1 MMARFQPSTGPFMES
16 FLSLVGV
23 AAILLI
29 AVLLSTDRRA
39 IRPRTVGVAF
49 LLQTS
54 LAAFV
59 LYVPQGGALLDR
71 VVRGFQHVI
80 NYSNAGIEFVFGPQV
95 VPTLGVTI
103 AFSVLPVII
112 FFAAL
117 MSLLYYLGIMPV
129 FVGTV
134 GGWLHRLIGTSEA
147 ESISAASN
155 IFVGHTDAPLVV
167 RPYLARMTE
176 SELFAVMTGGCA
188 TIAGGVM
195 MAYATMGVELKYLIT
210 ASFMA
215 APGGLLIAKI
225 LVPETAVPVGVD
237 AVPEA
242 EAADRP
248 VNVFEAIGNG
258 AMTGLNIAV
267 SVGAM
272 LIAFV
277 ALIYMVNGMLTWA
290 GSLVGIEGLTLQWLL
305 GKLLAPLAFLLGVP
319 WSEAST
325 AGSLIGQKFVIN
337 EFFAYL
343 AFTEVRDTLSP
354 HTQLVVTFALCG
366 FSNLGS
372 IAILLGGLGAVIPDR
387 RHDIAR
393 LGLKAVVGGMLVNL
407 LNAALAG
414 FFYTLTL
421 G

>member
-1 MMARFQPSTGPFMES
+1 MQ
-16 FLSLVGV
+16 SLFSLAGV
-23 AAILLI
+23 LAILLV
-29 AVLLSTDRRA
+29 AFALSSNRRA
-39 IRPRTVGVAF
+39 IRPRTIGVAF
-49 LLQTS
+49 LLQAV
-54 LAAFV
+54 LAAVV

-71 VVRGFQHVI
+71 VVRGFQHI
-80 NYSNAGIEFVFGPQV
+80 IDYSNAGIEFVFGTQI

-103 AFSVLPVII
+103 AFNVLPVII

-117 MSLLYYLGIMPV
+117 MSLLYYLKIMPL

-167 RPYLARMTE
+167 RPFLAKMTE

-210 ASFMA
+210 ASLMA
-215 APGGLLIAKI
+215 APGGLLIAKV
-225 LVPETAVPVGVD
+225 LVPETEVPAGAD
-237 AVPEA
+237 SLPEPA
-242 EAADRP
+242 PEDQP

-267 SVGAM
+267 SVAAM

-277 ALIYMVNGMLTWA
+277 ALIYMLNGILTWA
-290 GSLVGIEGLTLQWLL
+290 GSLVGLDDLTLQGIL
-305 GKLLAPLAFLLGVP
+305 GHLLAPVAFLLGVP
-319 WSEAST
+319 WEEAGM

-354 HTQLVVTFALCG
+354 YTQIVVTFALCG

-372 IAILLGGLGAVIPDR
+372 IAILLGGLGSVVPGR

-393 LGLKAVVGGMLVNL
+393 LGLKAVIGGTLVNL
-407 LNAALAG
+407 MNAALAG
-414 FFYTLTL
+414 FFFSLAPI
-421 G
+421 

>member
-1 MMARFQPSTGPFMES
+1 MQVLMSA
-16 FLSLVGV
+16 VGV
-23 AAILLI
+23 GAVLLI
-29 AVLLSTDRRA
+29 AWLLSTNRRA
-39 IRPRTVGVAF
+39 INLRTVGVAF
-49 LLQTS
+49 ALQTL
-54 LAAFV
+54 LAAVV
-59 LYVPQGGALLDR
+59 LYLPQGGALLDR
-71 VVRGFQHVI
+71 MVRGFQHVI
-80 NYSNAGIEFVFGPQV
+80 DYGNAGIEFLFGPQL

-103 AFSVLPVII
+103 AFNVLPVII

-117 MSLLYYLGIMPV
+117 MSLLYYLRIMPL

-134 GGWLHRLIGTSEA
+134 GGWLHRLLGTSEA

-215 APGGLLIAKI
+215 APGGLLMAKI
-225 LVPETAVPVGVD
+225 LVPETGEPLSID
-237 AVPEA
+237 AVASDEDVDQPINA
-242 EAADRP
+242 
-248 VNVFEAIGNG
+248 FEAIGNG
-258 AMTGLNIAV
+258 ALTGLNIAV

-277 ALIYMVNGMLTWA
+277 ALIYMVNGLFGWV
-290 GSLVGIEGLTLQWLL
+290 GSWFGFDGLTLQWLL
-305 GKLLAPLAFLLGVP
+305 GKLFAPIAFLLGVP
-319 WSEAST
+319 WSEAAT

-343 AFTEVRDTLSP
+343 AFIEVRDQLSP
-354 HTQLVVTFALCG
+354 YTQLVVTFALCG

-372 IAILLGGLGAVIPDR
+372 IAILLGGLGAVIPKR

-393 LGLKAVVGGMLVNL
+393 LGLKAVVAGTLVNL
-407 LNAALAG
+407 MNAALAG
-414 FFYTLTL
+414 FFFSLTAA
-421 G
+421 